1 MAMRSRR
8 AWALVWIGSMAL
20 AAVMTGASAK
30 TLEAGAGKPYSQPS
44 AAIAAA
50 SAGDTVEIWPGQYF
64 DCASVSTRNL
74 TIEGHGDPASVVL
87 TDKACA
93 GKALLVIDAP
103 NVTVRNLT
111 LTRARVPD
119 GNGAGIRMEGG
130 DLTVDGVRFINH
142 QDGIL
147 TASDPSWKL
156 IVRNSD
162 FERNGGCQG
171 ACAHGVYAGVIGL
184 LRVENTRFFAT
195 KEAHHIKSRAAR
207 TEVINCNIQDG
218 PDGTASYLVEA
229 PNGGSLI
236 VRGSTLEKGPQAQNH
251 TAAIIIGDE
260 GVTQP
265 TPEITI
271 ENNTFT
277 NDMPDHRTAFVSNDT
292 ATEAVLRGNRL
303 HGAVDPLVGDGTVN

>member
-1 MAMRSRR
+1 M
-8 AWALVWIGSMAL
+8 LI
-20 AAVMTGASAK
+20 
-30 TLEAGAGKPYSQPS
+30 E
-44 AAIAAA
+44 
-50 SAGDTVEIWPGQYF
+50 PGQYF
-64 DCASVSTRNL
+64 DCASVHTRNL
-74 TIEGHGDPASVVL
+74 TIEGRGDPAAVVL

-130 DLTVDGVRFINH
+130 DLTVDGVHFVNN
-142 QDGIL
+142 QNGIL
-147 TASDPSWKL
+147 TAADPSWSL
-156 IVRNSD
+156 IVTNSLFD
-162 FERNGGCQG
+162 RNGSCRQ
-171 ACAHGVYAGVIGL
+171 ACAHGLYAGAIKLV
-184 LRVENTRFFAT
+184 RVEKSRFIGT
-195 KEAHHIKSRAAR
+195 KIAHHLKSRAAR
-207 TEVINCNIQDG
+207 TEVIDCDIQDG
-218 PDGTASYLVEA
+218 PDGTASYLIEA
-229 PNGGSLI
+229 PNGGALV
-236 VRGSTLEKGPQAQNH
+236 VRGSTLEKGPQASNH

-277 NDMPDHRTAFVSNDT
+277 NDMADHRTAFVSNDT

-303 HGAVDPLVGDGTVN
+303 HGSVDPLDGDGSVN